1 MDAAE
6 QEAARA
12 KELTRL
18 NYSAKGF
25 RTSFVGTRKTLTQA
39 LPLYREGPTESR
51 QRTIDEDLLKMG
63 PQAEKV
69 HDTYQRLIE
78 LDDDERHLD
87 VFDTR
92 QQTNETELNQIRQ
105 HADEVLGEVDGPQ
118 QVRQ

>member
-39 LPLYREGPTESR
+39 LPLYRDGPTKSR
-51 QRTIDEDLLKMG
+51 HRTIDDALSKIG

-69 HDTYQRLIE
+69 HDAYQRLIE
-78 LDDDERHLD
+78 LDDNEQHLD

-92 QQTNETELNQIRQ
+92 QQTTRQ
-105 HADEVLGEVDGPQ
+105 SSIKSASK
-118 QVRQ
+118 RTRYSAK